1 MSALVLQPLHA
12 SLETLEAHLPS
23 GDHDGSE
30 RLMAEHL
37 QAVAALSLSIERPTD
52 EAIRALLAHQQR
64 VMGRMVQLRD
74 EAAAHINHGKRSLR
88 AAHAYLKAESLA

>member
-1 MSALVLQPLHA
+1 MNALLLQPLHA

-23 GDHDGSE
+23 GDHEGSE

-37 QAVAALSLSIERPTD
+37 HAVAALSLSVQRPTD
-52 EAIRALLAHQQR
+52 EAIHALLAHQQR

-74 EAAAHINHGKRSLR
+74 EAASHLNQGKRSLR
-88 AAHAYLKAESLA
+88 AAHAYLTAESLA

>member
-1 MSALVLQPLHA
+1 MTALVLQPLHA
-12 SLETLEAHLPS
+12 ALETLEASLP
-23 GDHDGSE
+23 GDDHGHSE

-37 QAVAALSLSIERPTD
+37 QAVAALTLSVERPTD
-52 EAIRALLAHQQR
+52 DAIHALLAHQQR

-74 EAAAHINHGKRSLR
+74 EAAAHLNHGKRSLR

>member
-1 MSALVLQPLHA
+1 MSAALLQPLHA
-12 SLETLEAHLPS
+12 SLDTLEAHLPS

-37 QAVAALSLSIERPTD
+37 QAVAALSLSIQRPTD
-52 EAIRALLAHQQR
+52 EAIHALLAHQQR

-74 EAAAHINHGKRSLR
+74 EAALHLNQDKRSLR

>member
-1 MSALVLQPLHA
+1 MSAALLQPLHA
-12 SLETLEAHLPS
+12 SLDTLEAHLPS

-37 QAVAALSLSIERPTD
+37 QAVAALSLSIQRPTD
-52 EAIRALLAHQQR
+52 EAIHALLAHQQR

-74 EAAAHINHGKRSLR
+74 EAALHLNQGKRSLR

>member
-1 MSALVLQPLHA
+1 MSDQALQPLHA
-12 SLETLEAHLPS
+12 ALETLEASLP
-23 GDHDGSE
+23 GDDHGHSE
-30 RLMAEHL
+30 RLMGEHL
-37 QAVAALSLSIERPTD
+37 QAVAALALSIERPTD